1 MSEKKIDFVWWSDWT
16 ALYID
21 GKSVYQGHTLDETH
35 LLDLLGIPYSTMS
48 VPDDDMSWALC
59 HIENLDDLKQQIA
72 DGSYKELPDDE

>member
-1 MSEKKIDFVWWSDWT
+1 MTKQINIVWWDDWI

-21 GKSVYQGHTLDETH
+21 GKSVYQGHSLDETR
-35 LLDLLGIPYSTMS
+35 LLDLLEIPYETMS

-59 HIENLDDLKQQIA
+59 QIDSLDDLKQQIA